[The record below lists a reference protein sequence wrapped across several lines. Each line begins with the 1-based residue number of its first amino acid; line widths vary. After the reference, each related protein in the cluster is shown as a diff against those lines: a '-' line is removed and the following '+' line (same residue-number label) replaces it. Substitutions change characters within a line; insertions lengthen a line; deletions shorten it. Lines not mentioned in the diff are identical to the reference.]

1 MRALIVDDE
10 SNIQEILSILLEDFG
25 FQVDRASNKNE
36 AEKLISQNYY
46 DLALL
51 DLRLPDGS
59 GIEILKKLKEKNPK
73 TEAVIITAFASSDT
87 AVEAIKLG
95 AYDYISKPF
104 ELNELRLLIRN
115 VKNKLELEK
124 KLAEQKDSKFEGLI
138 GKSPAIQLV
147 KETIEKVASY
157 DINVLI
163 IGESGTGKD
172 LVARTIHKL
181 SHRADKPFV
190 AINCASLPAELL
202 ESELF
207 GYKKGAFT
215 GATSDKKGL
224 IEEANKGTLFLD
236 EIGEMPMQLQAK
248 LLRFIETKKIR
259 PLGSVKEVDV
269 DVRIISATN
278 KNLEEEIEKGNFRED
293 LYYRLST
300 ITIRM
305 PSLKERREDIPLIV
319 ESILKELKEKYG
331 KDIQGISPEFLDY
344 LMQYDYKGNIRELKN
359 ILEKYS
365 LFTPTEIEKLFNGIK
380 LSLKKNLIDTAGS
393 VAISMAIISPLFLK
407 VIDEVLVKD
416 GVIVTFVLLFI
427 FFTYIGYKKY
437 KRIGTSPS
445 KPLFLDDLVKL
456 FLEMKKAKE

>member
-1 MRALIVDDE
+1 MKAIIVDDE
-10 SNIQEILSILLEDFG
+10 INIQEILSILLEDFG
-25 FQVDRASNKNE
+25 FHVDRASNKNE

-104 ELNELRLLIRN
+104 ELNELRLIIRN

-172 LVARTIHKL
+172 LVARTIHRL
-181 SHRADKPFV
+181 SHRSNKPFV
-190 AINCASLPAELL
+190 AINCASLPEELL

-224 IEEANKGTLFLD
+224 IEEANGGTLFLD

-278 KNLEEEIEKGNFRED
+278 KNLEEEIKKGNFRED

-344 LMQYDYKGNIRELKN
+344 LMQHDYKGNIRELKN
-359 ILEKYS
+359 ILEKAVILSEDKELTLPRYEPKS
-365 LFTPTEIEKLFNGIK
+365 INSVYIDDPEESFTVKTFPEEGIDLKKVLSNIEK
-380 LSLKKNLIDTAGS
+380 SLIEKALEKAEGNKTKASQILG
-393 VAISMAIISPLFLK
+393 L
-407 VIDEVLVKD
+407 
-416 GVIVTFVLLFI
+416 TFREFRYR
-427 FFTYIGYKKY
+427 FDKY
-437 KRIGTSPS
+437 KNSSRT
-445 KPLFLDDLVKL
+445 DY
-456 FLEMKKAKE
+456 

>member
-1 MRALIVDDE
+1 MRALVVDDE
-10 SNIQEILSILLEDFG
+10 LNIQEILSILLEDFG
-25 FQVDRASNKNE
+25 FQVDRASNRTT
-36 AEKLISQNYY
+36 AEELINKNYY

-59 GIEILKKLKEKNPK
+59 GIEILKKLKDRNPK
-73 TEAVIITAFASSDT
+73 TEVVIITAFASSET

-124 KLAEQKDSKFEGLI
+124 KLAEQKDEKFEGLI

-147 KETIEKVASY
+147 KETIEKIAPY

-172 LVARTIHKL
+172 VVARTIHRL
-181 SHRADKPFV
+181 SHRADRPFV
-190 AINCASLPAELL
+190 AINCASLPPELL

-215 GATSDKKGL
+215 GATTDKKGL
-224 IEEANKGTLFLD
+224 IEEAHGGTLFLD
-236 EIGEMPMQLQAK
+236 EIGEMPISLQAK
-248 LLRFIETKKIR
+248 LLRFIETRKIR

-278 KNLEEEIEKGNFRED
+278 RNLEEEIEKGNFRED

-305 PSLKERREDIPLIV
+305 PSLKERREDIPLLV
-319 ESILKELKEKYG
+319 ESILKDLKQKYN
-331 KDIQGISPEFLDY
+331 KDIQTISPEFLNY
-344 LMQYDYKGNIRELKN
+344 LMHYDFRGNIRELRN
-359 ILEKYS
+359 ILEKAVILSDGKELS
-365 LFTPTEIEKLFNGIK
+365 LPTYEPTGINSLYIDEPQQPFTIKTFPEGGIDLKEVMSNIEKALIEKAMK
-380 LSLKKNLIDTAGS
+380 LSEGNKTRAS
-393 VAISMAIISPLFLK
+393 
-407 VIDEVLVKD
+407 EVL
-416 GVIVTFVLLFI
+416 GLTFREFR
-427 FFTYIGYKKY
+427 YRYDKY
-437 KRIGTSPS
+437 FS
-445 KPLFLDDLVKL
+445 
-456 FLEMKKAKE
+456 

>member
-1 MRALIVDDE
+1 MKALIVDDE
-10 SNIQEILSILLEDFG
+10 LNIQEILGILLEDFG
-25 FQVDRASNKNE
+25 FEVDKASNKKE
-36 AEKLISQNYY
+36 ADKLIEQNYY

-73 TEAVIITAFASSDT
+73 TEVVIITAFASSET

-104 ELNELRLLIRN
+104 EVNELRLLIRN
-115 VKNKLELEK
+115 VKNKLELER
-124 KLAEQKDSKFEGLI
+124 KLAEKKDQKFEGLI
-138 GKSPAIQLV
+138 GRSPAIQVV

-163 IGESGTGKD
+163 VGESGTGKD
-172 LVARTIHKL
+172 IVARTIHKL
-181 SHRADKPFV
+181 SNRSDKPFV

-215 GATSDKKGL
+215 GATTDKKGL
-224 IEEANKGTLFLD
+224 IEEANGGTLFLD
-236 EIGEMPMQLQAK
+236 EIGEMPMPLQAK
-248 LLRFIETKKIR
+248 LLRFLETKKIR
-259 PLGSVKEVDV
+259 PLGSVKEIDV

-305 PSLKERREDIPLIV
+305 PSLKERKEDIPLLV
-319 ESILKELKEKYG
+319 ESILKELKEKYN
-331 KDIQGISPEFLDY
+331 KEFDEVSPEFLNY

-359 ILEKYS
+359 ILEKAVILSEGRELS
-365 LFTPTEIEKLFNGIK
+365 LPKYETNSINSIYIDNPDENFTVKTFPEEGIDLKKVLSNIEKSLLEKAMEKSNGNKTKASQI
-380 LSLKKNLIDTAGS
+380 LGL
-393 VAISMAIISPLFLK
+393 
-407 VIDEVLVKD
+407 
-416 GVIVTFVLLFI
+416 TFREFR
-427 FFTYIGYKKY
+427 YRYDKY
-437 KRIGTSPS
+437 KQKTNS
-445 KPLFLDDLVKL
+445 
-456 FLEMKKAKE
+456 

>member
-1 MRALIVDDE
+1 MRALVVDDE
-10 SNIQEILSILLEDFG
+10 INIQEILSILLEDFG
-25 FQVDRASNKNE
+25 FQVDRASNREE
-36 AEKLISQNYY
+36 AEELIEKNYY
-46 DLALL
+46 DLALI

-59 GIEILKKLKEKNPK
+59 GIDILKKIKEKNPK
-73 TEAVIITAFASSDT
+73 TEAVIITAFASSET

-124 KLAEQKDSKFEGLI
+124 KLAEKKDEKFEGLI

-147 KETIEKVASY
+147 KETIEKIAPY

-163 IGESGTGKD
+163 VGESGTGKD
-172 LVARTIHKL
+172 VVARTIHRL
-181 SHRADKPFV
+181 SRRASKPFV

-224 IEEANKGTLFLD
+224 IEEANGGTLFLD
-236 EIGEMPMQLQAK
+236 EIGEMPIPLQAK

-259 PLGSVKEVDV
+259 PLGSVKEIDV

-278 KNLEEEIEKGNFRED
+278 RDLEEEIEKGNFRED

-300 ITIRM
+300 ITIKM
-305 PSLKERREDIPLIV
+305 PSLKERREDIPLLV
-319 ESILKELKEKYG
+319 ESILKDLREKYN
-331 KDIQGISPEFLDY
+331 KDIQSVSPEFLEY
-344 LMQYDYKGNIRELKN
+344 LMQYDFKGNIRELRN
-359 ILEKYS
+359 ILEKAVILSDGKEIGLPRYDS
-365 LFTPTEIEKLFNGIK
+365 KGINSIYIDDPDQPFTIRTFPEEGIDLKAVLSNIEKSLIERAME
-380 LSLKKNLIDTAGS
+380 LSDGNKTRAADILGLTFREFRYRFDKHFGKN
-393 VAISMAIISPLFLK
+393 
-407 VIDEVLVKD
+407 
-416 GVIVTFVLLFI
+416 
-427 FFTYIGYKKY
+427 
-437 KRIGTSPS
+437 
-445 KPLFLDDLVKL
+445 
-456 FLEMKKAKE
+456 

>member
-1 MRALIVDDE
+1 MKAIIVDDE
-10 SNIQEILSILLEDFG
+10 INIQEILSILLEDFG

-59 GIEILKKLKEKNPK
+59 GIDILKKLKEKNPK

-172 LVARTIHKL
+172 LVARTIHRL
-181 SHRADKPFV
+181 SHRADQPFV

-224 IEEANKGTLFLD
+224 IEEANGGTLFLD

-259 PLGSVKEVDV
+259 PLGSVREVDV

-319 ESILKELKEKYG
+319 ESILKELKEKYS

-359 ILEKYS
+359 ILEKAVILSEGKELTLPRYES
-365 LFTPTEIEKLFNGIK
+365 KSINSVYIDDPEEFFTVKTFPEGGIDLKKVLSNIEK
-380 LSLKKNLIDTAGS
+380 SLIEKAMEKA
-393 VAISMAIISPLFLK
+393 
-407 VIDEVLVKD
+407 D
-416 GVIVTFVLLFI
+416 GNKTKASQILGLTFREFRYR
-427 FFTYIGYKKY
+427 FDKY
-437 KRIGTSPS
+437 KNTNNTNY
-445 KPLFLDDLVKL
+445 
-456 FLEMKKAKE
+456 

>member
-1 MRALIVDDE
+1 MKAIIVDDE
-10 SNIQEILSILLEDFG
+10 INIQEILSILLKDFG
-25 FQVDRASNKNE
+25 FHVDRASNKNE

-104 ELNELRLLIRN
+104 ELNELRLIIRN

-172 LVARTIHKL
+172 LVARTIHRL
-181 SHRADKPFV
+181 SHRSNKPFV
-190 AINCASLPAELL
+190 AINCASLPEELL

-224 IEEANKGTLFLD
+224 IEEANGGTLFLD

-278 KNLEEEIEKGNFRED
+278 KNLEEEIKKGNFRED

-359 ILEKYS
+359 ILEKAVILSEDKELTLPRYEPKS
-365 LFTPTEIEKLFNGIK
+365 INSVYIDDPEESFTVKTFPEEGIDLKKVLSNIEK
-380 LSLKKNLIDTAGS
+380 SLIEKALEKAEGNKTKASQILG
-393 VAISMAIISPLFLK
+393 L
-407 VIDEVLVKD
+407 
-416 GVIVTFVLLFI
+416 TFREFRYR
-427 FFTYIGYKKY
+427 FDKY
-437 KRIGTSPS
+437 KNSSRT
-445 KPLFLDDLVKL
+445 DY
-456 FLEMKKAKE
+456 

>member
-1 MRALIVDDE
+1 MKAIIVDDE
-10 SNIQEILSILLEDFG
+10 INIQEILSILLKDFG
-25 FQVDRASNKNE
+25 FHVDRASNKNE

-104 ELNELRLLIRN
+104 ELNELRLIIRN

-172 LVARTIHKL
+172 LVARTIHRL
-181 SHRADKPFV
+181 SHRSNKPFV
-190 AINCASLPAELL
+190 AINCASLPEELL

-224 IEEANKGTLFLD
+224 IEEANGGTLFLD

-278 KNLEEEIEKGNFRED
+278 KNLEEEIKKGNFRED

-344 LMQYDYKGNIRELKN
+344 LMQHDYKGNIRELKN
-359 ILEKYS
+359 ILEKAVILSEDKELTLPRYEPKS
-365 LFTPTEIEKLFNGIK
+365 INSVYIDDPEESFTVKTFPEEGIDLKKILSNIEK
-380 LSLKKNLIDTAGS
+380 SLIEKALEKAEGNKTKASQILG
-393 VAISMAIISPLFLK
+393 L
-407 VIDEVLVKD
+407 
-416 GVIVTFVLLFI
+416 TFREFRYR
-427 FFTYIGYKKY
+427 FDKY
-437 KRIGTSPS
+437 KNSSRT
-445 KPLFLDDLVKL
+445 DY
-456 FLEMKKAKE
+456 

>member
-1 MRALIVDDE
+1 MKAIIVDDE
-10 SNIQEILSILLEDFG
+10 INIQEILSILLEDFG

-59 GIEILKKLKEKNPK
+59 GIDILKKLKEKNPK

-172 LVARTIHKL
+172 LVARTIHRL
-181 SHRADKPFV
+181 SHRADQPFV

-224 IEEANKGTLFLD
+224 IEEANGGTLFLD

-259 PLGSVKEVDV
+259 PLGSVREVDV

-359 ILEKYS
+359 ILEKAVILSEGKELTLPRYES
-365 LFTPTEIEKLFNGIK
+365 KSINSVYIDDPEEFFTVKTFPEGGIDLKKVLSNIEK
-380 LSLKKNLIDTAGS
+380 SLIEKAMEKA
-393 VAISMAIISPLFLK
+393 
-407 VIDEVLVKD
+407 D
-416 GVIVTFVLLFI
+416 GNKTKASQILGLTFREFRYR
-427 FFTYIGYKKY
+427 FDKY
-437 KRIGTSPS
+437 KNTNNTNY
-445 KPLFLDDLVKL
+445 
-456 FLEMKKAKE
+456 

>member
-1 MRALIVDDE
+1 MKAIIVDDE
-10 SNIQEILSILLEDFG
+10 INIQEILSILLKDFG
-25 FQVDRASNKNE
+25 FHVDRASNKNE

-104 ELNELRLLIRN
+104 ELNELRLIIRN

-172 LVARTIHKL
+172 LVARTIHRL
-181 SHRADKPFV
+181 SHRSNKPFV
-190 AINCASLPAELL
+190 AINCASLPEELL

-224 IEEANKGTLFLD
+224 IEEANGGTLFLD

-278 KNLEEEIEKGNFRED
+278 KNLEEEIKKGNFRED

-344 LMQYDYKGNIRELKN
+344 LMQHDYKGNIRELKN
-359 ILEKYS
+359 ILEKAVILSEDKELTLPRYEPKS
-365 LFTPTEIEKLFNGIK
+365 INSVYIDDPEESFTVKTFPEEGIDLKKVLSNIEK
-380 LSLKKNLIDTAGS
+380 SLIEKALEKAEGNKTKASQILG
-393 VAISMAIISPLFLK
+393 L
-407 VIDEVLVKD
+407 
-416 GVIVTFVLLFI
+416 TFREFRYR
-427 FFTYIGYKKY
+427 FDKY
-437 KRIGTSPS
+437 KNSSRT
-445 KPLFLDDLVKL
+445 DY
-456 FLEMKKAKE
+456 

>member
-1 MRALIVDDE
+1 MKAIIVDDE
-10 SNIQEILSILLEDFG
+10 INIQEILSILLKDFG
-25 FQVDRASNKNE
+25 FHVDRASNKNE

-104 ELNELRLLIRN
+104 ELNELRLIIRN

-172 LVARTIHKL
+172 LVARTIHRL
-181 SHRADKPFV
+181 SHRSNKPFV
-190 AINCASLPAELL
+190 AINCASLPEELL

-215 GATSDKKGL
+215 GATSDKRGL
-224 IEEANKGTLFLD
+224 IEEANGGTLFLD

-278 KNLEEEIEKGNFRED
+278 KNLEEEIKKGNFRED

-344 LMQYDYKGNIRELKN
+344 LMQHDYKGNIRELKN
-359 ILEKYS
+359 ILEKAVILSEDKELTLPRYEPKS
-365 LFTPTEIEKLFNGIK
+365 INSVYIDDPEESFTVKTFPEEGIDLKKVLSNIEK
-380 LSLKKNLIDTAGS
+380 SLIEKALEKAEGNKTKASQILG
-393 VAISMAIISPLFLK
+393 L
-407 VIDEVLVKD
+407 
-416 GVIVTFVLLFI
+416 TFREFRYR
-427 FFTYIGYKKY
+427 FDKY
-437 KRIGTSPS
+437 KNSSRT
-445 KPLFLDDLVKL
+445 DY
-456 FLEMKKAKE
+456 